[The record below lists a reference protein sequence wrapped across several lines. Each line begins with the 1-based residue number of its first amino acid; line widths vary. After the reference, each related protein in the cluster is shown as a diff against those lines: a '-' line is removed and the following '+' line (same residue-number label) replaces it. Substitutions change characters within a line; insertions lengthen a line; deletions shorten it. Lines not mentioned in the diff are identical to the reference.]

1 MKADT
6 LPLASHGL
14 ASNWTHLVALLLSWG
29 PQGLFLL
36 AILDSAGLPV
46 IGGVDALL
54 IALAMSSPATA
65 YVAAVCALAGSLIG
79 SSILFAI
86 ARKGGEVL
94 LARHIS
100 GKRGA
105 RLHSWFERYGL
116 VTVFIPALSPL
127 PLPMKVPVFC
137 AGALEV
143 RWSYF
148 LGVLGGARFIRYF
161 ALAYLSSRYGPTTFA
176 VLRLHWPIV
185 AFTAAVLGAGTL
197 VILQLIERA
206 DPAAN
211 PVVSA

>member
-1 MKADT
+1 M
-6 LPLASHGL
+6 
-14 ASNWTHLVALLLSWG
+14 
-29 PQGLFLL
+29 FLL

-46 IGGVDALL
+46 VGGVDALL
-54 IALAMSSPATA
+54 IAIAINSPAQA
-65 YVAAVCALAGSLIG
+65 YLAAFCAFAGSLIG

-105 RLHSWFERYGL
+105 RMHAWFERYGL

-148 LGVLGGARFIRYF
+148 LSVVAAARLIRYS
-161 ALAYLSSRYGPTTFA
+161 ALAYLGSRYGAATFA
-176 VLRLHWPIV
+176 ILKAHWPIV
-185 AFTAAVLGAGTL
+185 VAVALALAAAALA
-197 VILQLIERA
+197 ILQLAERRSPTA
-206 DPAAN
+206 SS
-211 PVVSA
+211 SAEPINSPHIS